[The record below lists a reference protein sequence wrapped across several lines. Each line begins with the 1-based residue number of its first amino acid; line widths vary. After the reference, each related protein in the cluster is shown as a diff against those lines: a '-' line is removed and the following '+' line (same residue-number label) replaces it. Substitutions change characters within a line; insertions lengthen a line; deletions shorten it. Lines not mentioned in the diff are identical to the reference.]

1 MSISSRFTAEHGA
14 IRFAYMDVGEGREQD
29 AEASLIA
36 PYGSAN
42 CLSRV
47 SILQKNYKNG
57 AFLVKLNMLWM
68 RKNC

>member
-1 MSISSRFTAEHGA
+1 
-14 IRFAYMDVGEGREQD
+14 MDVGEGREQD